1 MNKRNAIILTVT
13 IAALLMLTSCNEE
26 EEQMRT
32 PGSTSVG
39 GAVILT
45 GVEIDDEWE
54 IVEPQVYFSANEEFY
69 FHFHNNMPFDTEQVA
84 IQLIDNRNDEILAEN
99 NYEVNPEESLLVDMI
114 WFGKE
119 GMYTLK
125 AIVDGEVR
133 ATREVLIE

>member
-1 MNKRNAIILTVT
+1 MIKRIALILTVMMV
-13 IAALLMLTSCNEE
+13 ALLFIASCGEE

-32 PGSTSVG
+32 PGSTSIG

-45 GVEIDDEWE
+45 GPEIDDEWE

-69 FHFHNNMPFDTEQVA
+69 FHFHNNLAFETDQVT
-84 IQLIDNRNDEILAEN
+84 IRLVDNRDEEILAEN
-99 NYEVNPEESLLVDMI
+99 VFAVDPEEKVLVDMV

-119 GMYTLK
+119 GMYTIK
-125 AIVDGEVR
+125 ALVDEEIR

>member
-1 MNKRNAIILTVT
+1 MIKRIALILTVI
-13 IAALLMLTSCNEE
+13 IAALLMLTSCGEE
-26 EEQMRT
+26 EKQMRT

-45 GVEIDDEWE
+45 GTEIDDEWE

-69 FHFHNNMPFDTEQVA
+69 FHFHNNLAFDTDQVI
-84 IQLIDNRNDEILAEN
+84 IQLIDNRDEEILAEN
-99 NYEVNPEESLLVDMI
+99 VFAVDPEEKELVDMV

-119 GMYTLK
+119 GMYTIK
-125 AIVDGEVR
+125 ALVDEEIR

>member
-1 MNKRNAIILTVT
+1 MIKKIVIGLTVVVIVLLT
-13 IAALLMLTSCNEE
+13 ITSCGEE
-26 EEQMRT
+26 SQQMRT

-45 GVEIDDEWE
+45 GLEVDDDWE
-54 IVEPQVYFSANEEFY
+54 IIEPQVYFSANEEFY
-69 FHFHNNMPFDTEQVA
+69 FHFHNNMPFDTEQVT
-84 IQLIDNRNDEILAEN
+84 IQLINNRDEEILAEN
-99 NYEVNPEESLLVDMI
+99 NYEVSPEESLLVDMV

-125 AIVDGEVR
+125 AIVGEEVR

>member
-1 MNKRNAIILTVT
+1 MRRAAIGLLIVIVTFLTMV
-13 IAALLMLTSCNEE
+13 SCNEE

-39 GAVILT
+39 GAAILT
-45 GVEIDDEWE
+45 GLEVNDDWE
-54 IVEPQVYFSANEEFY
+54 IIEPQVYFSANEEFY

-125 AIVDGEVR
+125 AIVDEEVR

>member
-1 MNKRNAIILTVT
+1 MIKKIAMILTVM
-13 IAALLMLTSCNEE
+13 IAALLMLTSCGEQE
-26 EEQMRT
+26 VQMRT

-45 GVEIDDEWE
+45 GTEIDDEWE
-54 IVEPQVYFSANEEFY
+54 IVEPQVYFSTNEEFY
-69 FHFHNNMPFDTEQVA
+69 FHFHNNLAFETDQVI
-84 IQLIDNRNDEILAEN
+84 IQLIDNRDEEILAEN
-99 NYEVNPEESLLVDMI
+99 VFAVDPEEKELVDMV

-125 AIVDGEVR
+125 AIVDEEVR

>member
-1 MNKRNAIILTVT
+1 MIKKIVIILTAM
-13 IAALLMLTSCNEE
+13 IAVLLMMTSCNNE

-45 GVEIDDEWE
+45 GSEIDDEWQ

-69 FHFHNNMPFDTEQVA
+69 FYFHNNLTFDTEQVT
-84 IQLIDNRNDEILAEN
+84 IQLIDNRDEEILAEN
-99 NYEVNPEESLLVDMI
+99 VFAVDPEEKVLVDMV

-119 GMYTLK
+119 GMYTIK
-125 AIVDGEVR
+125 ALVDEEIR